1 MKAKTMRSWNLN
13 AANLEDSVR
22 FYQDLFGGEV
32 TTRHQVR
39 GVDVVRLRVGDFA
52 MGLFDASAGDSPGV
66 PHHTFA
72 IDGPDDPAELQREL
86 EGRGF
91 VVDHVREHRDGAG
104 YSLYIDD
111 PNGKSSGVVRR
122 AGLTTRHDSRFP
134 VAHAL
139 SVIPAQAGIQK
150 CASAHTV
157 TPCGRWWL

>member
-1 MKAKTMRSWNLN
+1 MKAKTIRSWNLN
-13 AANLEDSVR
+13 AASLEDSVQ
-22 FYQDLFGGEV
+22 FYQELFGAEV

-52 MGLFDASAGDSPGV
+52 VGLFDASDGDSPGV

-72 IDGPDDPAELQREL
+72 IDGPDDPAELRREL

-111 PNGKSSGVVRR
+111 PNGNH
-122 AGLTTRHDSRFP
+122 LE
-134 VAHAL
+134 L
-139 SVIPAQAGIQK
+139 SVQG
-150 CASAHTV
+150 
-157 TPCGRWWL
+157 

>member
-1 MKAKTMRSWNLN
+1 MKVQTMRSWNTN

-22 FYQDLFGGEV
+22 FYQELFGAEV

-72 IDGPDDPAELQREL
+72 IDGPDDPSDLQREL

-104 YSLYIDD
+104 YSLYVDD
-111 PNGKSSGVVRR
+111 PDGNH
-122 AGLTTRHDSRFP
+122 LE
-134 VAHAL
+134 L
-139 SVIPAQAGIQK
+139 SVGQG
-150 CASAHTV
+150 
-157 TPCGRWWL
+157 